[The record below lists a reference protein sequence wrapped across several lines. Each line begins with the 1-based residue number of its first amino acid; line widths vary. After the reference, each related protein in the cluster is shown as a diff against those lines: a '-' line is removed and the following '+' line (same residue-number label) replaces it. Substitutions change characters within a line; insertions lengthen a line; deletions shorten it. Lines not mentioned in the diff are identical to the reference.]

1 MPAALNPES
10 EEEKNERLK
19 CYFSLLSEEGKD
31 FWVESSGLSM
41 LPLFYRGVRVHINTK
56 FTEPQPGQIV
66 VFHRS
71 DKFIAHRLIN
81 FNHETGH
88 YTTKGDTL
96 FFFDGPSNKGDFLG
110 VVDLVERHG
119 KILPVRN
126 DPELAHLSGKL
137 GLILATKL
145 HRLPNWI
152 KFLFY
157 FVMFLPG
164 CGVIRC
170 KRWLAPKKGWN

>member
-1 MPAALNPES
+1 MPAIHSPES

-19 CYFSLLSEEGKD
+19 CYFSLLSEGEKE

-41 LPLFYRGVRVHINTK
+41 LPLFYRGIRVHINTK
-56 FTEPQPGQIV
+56 VEDPQPGQIV

-71 DKFIAHRLIN
+71 NKFIAHRLIN

-96 FFFDGPSNKGDFLG
+96 FFFDGPSTKEDFLG
-110 VVDLVERHG
+110 VVDLVKRRG
-119 KILPVRN
+119 KIVPVRN
-126 DPELAHLSGKL
+126 EPELAHLSGKL
-137 GLILATKL
+137 GVLLLTKL
-145 HRLPNWI
+145 RLLPDWI

-157 FVMFLPG
+157 FTWFLPG
-164 CGVIRC
+164 FAVIHF
-170 KRWLAPKKGWN
+170 KRWLASKKGWN